1 MDQTELLNLI
11 QQKVM
16 EVVKEL
22 IEKLSLEEREI
33 YLEEHPET
41 RANGFYERKLNTTY
55 GGIENLRVPRT
66 RDRGFRPH
74 IIPYRKR
81 TLFDLE
87 EVVTLLFASGVS
99 MRQVSRFINTV
110 YGVYYSPS
118 SVSRLANVAKET
130 IEAWRNR
137 RLLEEYYA
145 IYIDATFLNITRGY
159 TSKEPVYV
167 VLGVDSKGM
176 REILGFWLFGAE
188 GESSYNWQ
196 DILRD
201 LKRRGVKRVK
211 IFVSDDLPGLK
222 EAIRLEF
229 PSADHQLCISYAVR
243 NSLNKVRRRDKSAVA
258 EDLRK
263 IFTAENI
270 DEAKTELES
279 FARKWRKRYPQ
290 MVSYWEQNFEYL
302 VAFLN
307 YPKSIRPHIYTTNL
321 LERLMKEIKRR
332 VKVIEVFCSEEAAEK
347 ILFLVL
353 SELNERY
360 KRYRL
365 LGFTKLPQEKG
376 LAVVEN

>member
-1 MDQTELLNLI
+1 
-11 QQKVM
+11 M
-16 EVVKEL
+16 EDSDR
-22 IEKLSLEEREI
+22 ILSLTGKG
-33 YLEEHPET
+33 L
-41 RANGFYERKLNTTY
+41 F
-55 GGIENLRVPRT
+55 
-66 RDRGFRPH
+66 
-74 IIPYRKR
+74 
-81 TLFDLE
+81 FDLE

-99 MRQVSRFINTV
+99 MRQISRFINTV

-118 SVSRLANVAKET
+118 SVSRLANVAKEA

-137 RLLEEYYA
+137 RLFEEYYV
-145 IYIDATFLNITRGY
+145 IYIDATFLSITRGY

-167 VLGVDSKGM
+167 VLGVDSKGV

-188 GESSYNWQ
+188 GESSCNWQ

-229 PSADHQLCISYAVR
+229 PSADHQLCISHAVR

-263 IFTAENI
+263 IYSAKGV
-270 DEAKTELES
+270 DEAKAELES
-279 FARKWRKRYPQ
+279 FTRKWRKRYPHV
-290 MVSYWEQNFEYL
+290 VSYWEQNFGHL

-307 YPKSIRPHIYTTNL
+307 HPEPIRPHIYTTNL

-347 ILFLVL
+347 VLYLVL

-365 LGFTKLPQEKG
+365 LGFTKLPQEEG
-376 LAVVEN
+376 LAVVAN